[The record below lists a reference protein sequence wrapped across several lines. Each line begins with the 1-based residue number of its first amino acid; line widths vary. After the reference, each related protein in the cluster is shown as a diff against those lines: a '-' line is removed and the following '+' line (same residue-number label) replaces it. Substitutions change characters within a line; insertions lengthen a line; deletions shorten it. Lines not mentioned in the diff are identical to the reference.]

1 MRATILTSKNKQYLI
16 CGCIAVI
23 INRYL
28 GLEKELSRLWRTGE
42 KKVEKSKTWDDIPH
56 TNPKATV
63 KAHREAVDVLAICVE
78 KASVREATVS
88 GWFEVADSPNPF
100 TYERGSLT
108 VEVKCHWY
116 GLKPEKEW
124 MHLRISNKYQLIRRF
139 SGDVMDN
146 IE

>member
-1 MRATILTSKNKQYLI
+1 M
-16 CGCIAVI
+16 
-23 INRYL
+23 
-28 GLEKELSRLWRTGE
+28 EKT
-42 KKVEKSKTWDDIPH
+42 KTWDDIPH
-56 TNPKATV
+56 TNPKAIV
-63 KAHREAVDVLAICVE
+63 KANRKAVAVYVD

-139 SGDVMDN
+139 SGDIADN
-146 IE
+146 IKEPEH